1 MPKTQTLDKFA
12 ISAALQEISSLLE
25 LKSGVS
31 RFKAHAYQT
40 GARAIAAV
48 AGDIGRLI
56 QDNRLTSIPGIGNA
70 LASQIKQLHSTGSC
84 SVLEGLRKEFPPG
97 IIELSGLPGLSIA
110 KIAKLHEELGVTS
123 IVELQA
129 AAEAGRVRN
138 VKGFGAKTQQ
148 RLLELIADHDRDHKA
163 EKRFPYSPRAANWR
177 PGPELPEGST
187 WSRGGKLLRVLA
199 TLERNCR
206 HDSHRGQLKP
216 AGSPSRVFSAVPTD
230 CESRSSN

>member
-1 MPKTQTLDKFA
+1 
-12 ISAALQEISSLLE
+12 
-25 LKSGVS
+25 
-31 RFKAHAYQT
+31 
-40 GARAIAAV
+40 
-48 AGDIGRLI
+48 
-56 QDNRLTSIPGIGNA
+56 TSIPGIGNA
-70 LASQIKQLHSTGSC
+70 LASQIKQLHSNGSC

-163 EKRFPYSPRAANWR
+163 EKRFHIHHAQRIGAQALNYLKAA
-177 PGPELPEGST
+177 
-187 WSRGGKLLRVLA
+187 RGL
-199 TLERNCR
+199 
-206 HDSHRGQLKP
+206 
-216 AGSPSRVFSAVPTD
+216 
-230 CESRSSN
+230 